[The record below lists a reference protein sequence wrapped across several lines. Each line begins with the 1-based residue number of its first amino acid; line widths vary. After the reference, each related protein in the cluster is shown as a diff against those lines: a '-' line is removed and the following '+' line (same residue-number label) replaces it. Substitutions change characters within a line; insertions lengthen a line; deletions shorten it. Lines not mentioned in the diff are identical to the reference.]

1 MGSIRLSDT
10 TDKLFLDFRFEGKR
24 CREYTLLP
32 DTPANRKK
40 LQKVLDRIEAEISS
54 GTFVYE
60 SYFPNSKALTKIVKA
75 RQAKQAALNA
85 GLMPEAVAAVPEPT
99 AVGPSFKEFANQWV
113 DEHSIEWRRSNI
125 KSLLSTL
132 NGRLIVAADRKLTHF

>member
-54 GTFVYE
+54 GTLAM
-60 SYFPNSKALTKIVKA
+60 S
-75 RQAKQAALNA
+75 R
-85 GLMPEAVAAVPEPT
+85 
-99 AVGPSFKEFANQWV
+99 W
-113 DEHSIEWRRSNI
+113 
-125 KSLLSTL
+125 
-132 NGRLIVAADRKLTHF
+132 